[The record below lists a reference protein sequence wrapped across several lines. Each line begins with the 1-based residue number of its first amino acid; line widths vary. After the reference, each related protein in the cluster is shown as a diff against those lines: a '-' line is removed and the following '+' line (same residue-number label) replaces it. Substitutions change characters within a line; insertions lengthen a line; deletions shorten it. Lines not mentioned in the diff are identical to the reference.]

1 SSTGLD
7 RHSRTPCPE
16 SITSPGTT
24 MPGQAHI
31 KTADSAAA
39 MNAIEHGN
47 RFSEEVPVGVQAL
60 ATDDE
65 VLVRITDSGGDRA
78 MPEPSQPDLEAKLAG
93 KEKPRGWGLF
103 LIKNMVDDVN
113 VRTDG
118 PRRVIE
124 LVARLKGGRDGDS
137 GRAS

>member
-1 SSTGLD
+1 
-7 RHSRTPCPE
+7 
-16 SITSPGTT
+16 
-24 MPGQAHI
+24 MQ
-31 KTADSAAA
+31 
-39 MNAIEHGN
+39 
-47 RFSEEVPVGVQAL
+47 VL

>member
-1 SSTGLD
+1 MD
-7 RHSRTPCPE
+7 RVAE
-16 SITSPGTT
+16 AITAAGID
-24 MPGQAHI
+24 MPGLARI
-31 KTADSAAA
+31 KTAVSEAA

-47 RFSEEVPVGVQAL
+47 RFSEEVPVGVQVL

-65 VLVRITDSGGDRA
+65 VLVRITDNGGDRA

-124 LVARLKGGRDGDS
+124 LVARRKGGHDGDS